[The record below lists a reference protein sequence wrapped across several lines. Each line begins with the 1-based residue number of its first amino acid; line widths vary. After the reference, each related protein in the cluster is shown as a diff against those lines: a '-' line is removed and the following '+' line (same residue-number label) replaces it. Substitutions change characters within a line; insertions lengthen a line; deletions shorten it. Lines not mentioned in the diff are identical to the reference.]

1 MTSIDSQF
9 FKQFDWVM
17 LMLVVLVS
25 AMALTNLYSS
35 SYAGGDVG
43 ASSLFLKQLVF
54 FCAGLGLIL
63 ALQLF
68 EYQHIA
74 KEIGRAH
81 V

>member
-63 ALQLF
+63 ALQLV
-68 EYQHIA
+68 EY
-74 KEIGRAH
+74 
-81 V
+81 